1 MQPQK
6 KFTST
11 PRFREVIWIRAQ
23 IILLTQGNS
32 LVELRK
38 NLNVTLI
45 SVFNVKCFSQSGF
58 VDVVNKLRN
67 RLEYF
72 LMILF
77 TKYLVTNNL
86 IEEFI
91 WTIFVALIIW
101 CTLYICLNDKMA
113 ELVEDKV
120 EMLFFYGAYTDGVID
135 DDEFLLL
142 VFEQQGRA

>member
-1 MQPQK
+1 MIIKRILRYCKNPLSIVFLCFVYIFIRKRAYNMRCIRVFMLPQK
-6 KFTST
+6 KFTSA

-91 WTIFVALIIW
+91 
-101 CTLYICLNDKMA
+101 
-113 ELVEDKV
+113 
-120 EMLFFYGAYTDGVID
+120 
-135 DDEFLLL
+135 
-142 VFEQQGRA
+142 